1 MIYCNIKLL
10 KDISTIQVGYALR
23 GKIPEIPNGS
33 MAILQMKDVQPE
45 GIKWGSLTLMNPIGK
60 RTPYFLKKGDVV
72 FSGRGTKIFAQAV
85 TIEPDKVAAG
95 PQYFVICPN
104 KDVPTEYLA
113 WYINSSAGQ
122 KYFWTNAGGTSI
134 INVTREVLENLPIRI
149 PSKRNLEIFVKYINT
164 VEEENRKFSTIQIKR
179 QQLLESIISEGME
192 GA

>member
-1 MIYCNIKLL
+1 MVYCNKKLL
-10 KDISTIQVGYALR
+10 KNISTIHSGYALR
-23 GKIPEIPNGS
+23 GKIPENTHGS

-45 GIKWGSLTLMNPIGK
+45 GIDWDGLTLMNPIGK
-60 RTPYFLKKGDVV
+60 RTPIFLQKGDVI

-85 TIEPDKVAAG
+85 TIQPDKVAAG

-104 KDVPTEYLA
+104 KDVPAEYLA

-149 PSKRNLEIFVKYINT
+149 PSKRDMDTFVKYIIAIAK
-164 VEEENRKFSTIQIKR
+164 ENKKFSTIQIKR
-179 QQLLESIISEGME
+179 QKLLESIIS
-192 GA
+192 

>member
-1 MIYCNIKLL
+1 MVYCTKKLL
-10 KDISTIQVGYALR
+10 KNISTIQAGYALR
-23 GKIPEIPNGS
+23 GKIPEDPTGS
-33 MAILQMKDVQPE
+33 MAILQMKDVQLT
-45 GIKWGSLTLMNPIGK
+45 GIDWDGLTMINPISK
-60 RTPYFLKKGDVV
+60 RLPYFLQKGDVV

-104 KDVPTEYLA
+104 NDVPAEYLA

-149 PSKRNLEIFVKYINT
+149 PSKRDMDTFVKYIIAID
-164 VEEENRKFSTIQIKR
+164 EENKKFSTVQEKR
-179 QQLLESIISEGME
+179 QKILESIISESMGDK
-192 GA
+192 

>member
-1 MIYCNIKLL
+1 MLYCNKNLL
-10 KDISTIQVGYALR
+10 KNISTIQAGYALR
-23 GKIPEIPNGS
+23 GKIPEDTHGS
-33 MAILQMKDVQPE
+33 MAILQMKDVQSE
-45 GIKWGSLTLMNPIGK
+45 GIKWDSLTMMNPIGK
-60 RTPYFLKKGDVV
+60 RTPHFLQKGDVI
-72 FSGRGTKIFAQAV
+72 FSGRGTRIFAKAV
-85 TIEPDKVAAG
+85 IIQPDKVAAG

-104 KDVPTEYLA
+104 KDVPAEYLA

-149 PSKRNLEIFVKYINT
+149 PSKRDMNIFIKYINAIDK
-164 VEEENRKFSTIQIKR
+164 ENRKFSTIQIKR